1 MQKILVFVFIL
12 IIFFLNGTLASDE
25 NKTSIRLHAFISEKN
40 KNISFEI
47 NYNKKDSELKSQ
59 LSTIC
64 DLKKKILI
72 KFIIH
77 GFAETW
83 NMSTRWNWVKVLKDE
98 LFKSED
104 SAKLCIL
111 IVDWR
116 ELARGGEIISNY
128 WKAIFNMNI
137 VADLLTKFLSFNTIN
152 QNNMHC

>member
-1 MQKILVFVFIL
+1 
-12 IIFFLNGTLASDE
+12 
-25 NKTSIRLHAFISEKN
+25 
-40 KNISFEI
+40 
-47 NYNKKDSELKSQ
+47 
-59 LSTIC
+59 
-64 DLKKKILI
+64 
-72 KFIIH
+72 
-77 GFAETW
+77 
-83 NMSTRWNWVKVLKDE
+83 MSTRWNWVKVLKDE